1 MMVGSFSDNVG
12 SWLNGMKLASKLLLD
27 QLLTQ
32 CLPGFDHQREALGPP
47 LLDAR
52 LHAMRSDGVDE
63 QRASWEPGAR
73 RAQPAERI
81 QKTAPLHAHVLEYGG
96 VPHDHADSVVDDGK
110 GGQFL
115 QDT

>member
-1 MMVGSFSDNVG
+1 
-12 SWLNGMKLASKLLLD
+12 MKLAFKLWLY
-27 QLLTQ
+27 QLLTP

-52 LHAMRSDGVDE
+52 LHALRSDGVDE
-63 QRASWEPGAR
+63 PRASWDPGAR
-73 RAQPAERI
+73 RAQPAARI
-81 QKTAPLHAHVLEYGG
+81 QNTDALHAQVLAYGG
-96 VPHDHADSVVDDGK
+96 VPHDHADEVVDDGK